1 MLPILQ
7 IGPLALP
14 VAPFSLLLAFWLG
27 SSLAEKFAP
36 RRGVSAEKLYN
47 LTFAGLIAG
56 LIGARLGYVFQ
67 FPQAFLEA
75 PLSLVSLNGG
85 LLDPV
90 TGFTAALLGM
100 LVYGQRAQMT
110 FWETLDAL
118 TPLLA
123 TLAVGLAV
131 AQISSGEAFGAET
144 QLPWG
149 IELWGAKRH
158 PSQFYAL
165 GLALSI
171 LAYLGWQS
179 KNLSLAEGLLFLHFA
194 ALTAG
199 ARLFLEAF
207 RGDSTLIFGSLRQ
220 AQVLAWL
227 VLAGA
232 LWAGERLRQRA
243 SQRILEADQRI

>member
-14 VAPFSLLLAFWLG
+14 VAPFSLLLAFWFGL
-27 SSLAEKFAP
+27 SLAEKFAP
-36 RRGVSAEKLYN
+36 RRGISAENLYN
-47 LTFAGLIAG
+47 LTFIGLIVG

-67 FPQAFLEA
+67 FPKAFLDS
-75 PLSLVSLNGG
+75 PLSLISLNSG
-85 LLDPV
+85 LLDPF

-100 LVYGQRAQMT
+100 LVYGQRARLT
-110 FWETLDAL
+110 LWKTLDAL

-131 AQISSGEAFGAET
+131 SHIGSGEAFGAAT
-144 QLPWG
+144 DLPWG
-149 IELWGAKRH
+149 LELWGAKRH
-158 PSQFYAL
+158 PSQFYEL

-171 LAYLGWQS
+171 LAYLGWKS
-179 KNLSLAEGLLFLHFA
+179 KDLSLAEGTLFIRLT

-207 RGDSTLIFGSLRQ
+207 RGDSTLILGGLRL

-227 VLAGA
+227 VLASA
-232 LWAGERLRQRA
+232 LWAGERR
-243 SQRILEADQRI
+243 SQRILETDQQI